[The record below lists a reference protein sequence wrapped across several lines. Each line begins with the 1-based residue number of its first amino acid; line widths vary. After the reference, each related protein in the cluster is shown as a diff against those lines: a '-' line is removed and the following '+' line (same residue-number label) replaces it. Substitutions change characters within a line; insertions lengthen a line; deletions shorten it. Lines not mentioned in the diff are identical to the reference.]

1 MLDDFK
7 VRAAVDTV
15 ARALRSDGSEVK
27 LLGFDREAGEVRI
40 AARLNSACE
49 RCVMTSDQLR
59 SLVQDMVEKQLGRPM
74 TVQLSEL

>member
-7 VRAAVDTV
+7 VRVAVDTI

-27 LLGFDREAGEVRI
+27 LLGFDAGAGEVRI
-40 AARLNSACE
+40 GARLNSDCE

-59 SLVQDMVEKQLGRPM
+59 ALVQDMVERQLGRPM
-74 TVQLSEL
+74 SVLLSEL